1 METKIDSTV
10 TRKKKSVVFAPTI
23 DTNEF
28 TKNVIDNIKNK
39 LSIDSNVFGAVDII
53 GNAFISYLSFVADYD
68 KQHGTKYYPIVEKD
82 EEDKVISATLD
93 KRIVMFYALL
103 VHLGMPDVK
112 NRHQLPAKFKGHDID
127 FTIRGWPVVIDA
139 TAEHDLHLLEWQKF
153 INIAATAFLRIYPE
167 SNLTTWMDDDFVPEE
182 QLEPELEPELEPVL
196 ENFGAWR
203 APREL
208 SLLIKRLEEMHHY
221 GQRLKDSA
229 PAKSDAV
236 ISLAVKLYDDLKNH
250 YQSDSHLVRKAHK
263 DFEFNF
269 KQTLHSQ
276 DDMMDEHRK
285 YWKVVVA
292 NIALALTVIGAL
304 AVGISLLVRG
314 HGFFNETQSQRMVT
328 DLHEEINKCIP
339 VK

>member
-10 TRKKKSVVFAPTI
+10 TTKKKSVVFSPTI
-23 DTNEF
+23 DTNKF
-28 TKNVIDNIKNK
+28 TNNVIGNIKNE
-39 LSIDSNVFGAVDII
+39 LSIDSNEFGAVDII

-82 EEDKVISATLD
+82 EKDKVISAKLD

-103 VHLGMPDVK
+103 VYLGMPDIE

-127 FTIRGWPVVIDA
+127 FTIRGWPVAIDVI
-139 TAEHDLHLLEWQKF
+139 AEHALLLLEWQKF
-153 INIAATAFLRIYPE
+153 INIAATAFLRIHPE
-167 SNLTTWMDDDFVPEE
+167 ANLTAWMDEDFVLEE
-182 QLEPELEPELEPVL
+182 QLSREVEPVL
-196 ENFGAWR
+196 ETFDTWR

-208 SLLIKRLEEMHHY
+208 SLLIQRLKEMHHY
-221 GQRLKDSA
+221 GKSLTDSA

-292 NIALALTVIGAL
+292 NVALALTVIGAL
-304 AVGISLLVRG
+304 AVGISFLVRG